1 VLQGVEADEHTI
13 GGQQQVLMPAI
24 TRALPGELHR
34 LDEHQTTRC
43 AAADFVVRDRIRR
56 KTATSATV
64 PAWSVMV
71 AGESSSAG
79 AVVTNA
85 KYKRVCRP
93 IVTDTLG
100 VIDR

>member
-13 GGQQQVLMPAI
+13 GRQQQVLMPAI
-24 TRALPGELHR
+24 ARALPGAS
-34 LDEHQTTRC
+34 TSTRRPGARPRISSC
-43 AAADFVVRDRIRR
+43 AIASAA
-56 KTATSATV
+56 KPATSANV